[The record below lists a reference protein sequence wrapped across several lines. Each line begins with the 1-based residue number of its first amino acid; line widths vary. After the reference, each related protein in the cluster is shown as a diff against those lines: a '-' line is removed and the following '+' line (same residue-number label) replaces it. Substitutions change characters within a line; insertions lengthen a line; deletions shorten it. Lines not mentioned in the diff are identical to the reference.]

1 LAFDVRG
8 GGRVAAVDPPRRYGT
23 LGRAGSSPG
32 GGVFQSGLT
41 TEPACALH
49 ADANKVVLGSPD
61 GFAHV
66 VDPRTWT
73 ETACFAIAGGER
85 GELLPA
91 GSVSL
96 LRARGERV
104 AAQIDT
110 PGLFSGRLV
119 TLRVGA
125 AGW

>member
-8 GGRVAAVDPPRRYGT
+8 GGRVAVVDPPRRYGT

-32 GGVFQSGLT
+32 PVFERGLT

-110 PGLFSGRLV
+110 PDLFSGRLV

>member
-1 LAFDVRG
+1 
-8 GGRVAAVDPPRRYGT
+8 
-23 LGRAGSSPG
+23 
-32 GGVFQSGLT
+32 
-41 TEPACALH
+41 
-49 ADANKVVLGSPD
+49 VVLGSPD

-110 PGLFSGRLV
+110 PDPFSGRLV

-125 AGW
+125 SLW